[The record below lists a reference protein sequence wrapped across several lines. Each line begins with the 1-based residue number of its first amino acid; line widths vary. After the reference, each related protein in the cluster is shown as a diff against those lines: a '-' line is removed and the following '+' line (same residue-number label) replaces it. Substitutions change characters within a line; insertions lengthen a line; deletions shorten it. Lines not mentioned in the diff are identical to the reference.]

1 MKLHVHSLF
10 LKIFLWFWAAAI
22 ATSISLII
30 TFIFGP
36 GSIPSRWHSTL
47 TDTARSS
54 GMIALAELERG
65 GIPAASAYIGR
76 FEEDTQLRACLFD
89 RAGEPVAG
97 KDCATFAE
105 MRAKV
110 AATQKSDL
118 STRYG
123 IVRVAVML
131 PGRDSKDYIFAT
143 ELPAGP
149 RAAFG
154 TNLAAILLRWC
165 VALLVS
171 GFICYL
177 LARYLTAPILRLRQA
192 SQMLAAGDLSTRA
205 AQGIEMRQ
213 DELGDLVRDFNVMAG
228 RIEELISRQRQLIYD
243 ISHELRSPLSR
254 LTVALDLGRQR
265 KGPDAAFDRMER
277 DLERLNEMIGR
288 LLTIAKLDTAA
299 TPVEMSF
306 LDLTELVAQVVHDAG
321 FESQKR
327 DIVVTLKAEEQLFV
341 RGNAE
346 LLHSAIENVIRNAIH
361 YTTTGA
367 SVDVVLEGREAN
379 GTSIVSLAVR
389 DFGAGVSP
397 SDLVNIFQPFYRAAE
412 ARDRASGG
420 VGLGLAIADRV
431 VRIHD
436 GTISA
441 ENALPHGLRVNIS
454 IPRAVRI

>member
-1 MKLHVHSLF
+1 MNLPIHSLF
-10 LKIFLWFWAAAI
+10 QKIFLWFWATAV
-22 ATSISLII
+22 ATTISLIF

-36 GSIPSRWHSTL
+36 GSVPSQWHSAL

-65 GIPAASAYIGR
+65 GVPAASTYIER
-76 FEEDTQLRACLFD
+76 FERDTQLRACLFD
-89 RAGEPVAG
+89 SAGQSIAG
-97 KDCATFAE
+97 KDCGTFTGMRTHVVAT
-105 MRAKV
+105 R
-110 AATQKSDL
+110 KSDF
-118 STRYG
+118 STKYG
-123 IVRVAVML
+123 IVRVALIL
-131 PGRDSKDYIFAT
+131 PGSNNQEYIFAT

-149 RAAFG
+149 RAVVGA
-154 TNLAAILLRWC
+154 NIAAILLRLG

-192 SQMLAAGDLSTRA
+192 SQMLATGDMSTRA
-205 AQGIEMRQ
+205 AQGMELRQ
-213 DELGDLVRDFNVMAG
+213 DELGDLIRDFNVMAG

-265 KGPDAAFDRMER
+265 KGPDPAFDRMER

-288 LLTIAKLDTAA
+288 LLTIARLDTAA
-299 TPVEMSF
+299 IPVEMSP
-306 LDLTELVAQVVHDAG
+306 LDLTELVSQIVHDAG

-327 DIVVTLKAEEQLFV
+327 NVVVGLKAEEPFVV

-346 LLHSAIENVIRNAIH
+346 LLHSAIENVIRNAIY
-361 YTTTGA
+361 YTTPGA
-367 SVDVVLEGREAN
+367 SVEVELQGREAN
-379 GTSIVSLAVR
+379 GKSFVSLTVR

-397 SDLVNIFQPFYRAAE
+397 SDLANIFQPFYRAAE

-420 VGLGLAIADRV
+420 AGLGLAIADRV
-431 VRIHD
+431 IRIHD

-441 ENALPHGLRVNIS
+441 ENASPPGLRINIS
-454 IPRAVRI
+454 IPGQ